1 MSAAGE
7 KMPHTAPETADF
19 DPAAFDPAENPRAF
33 RDALGRFATGVT
45 VVTCATDQGPM
56 GFTANSFAALS
67 LDPPLVLWSPARASS
82 RFAHYAT
89 AQHYAIH
96 ILDRAHTE
104 WLARFNRGGAGFADL
119 CHEIDANGVPLIDGA
134 LARFD
139 CAQHA
144 THDGGDHLIVVGRV
158 LRAAMRDGDPMLF
171 CMSNYGS
178 FTPAG

>member
-1 MSAAGE
+1 
-7 KMPHTAPETADF
+7 MPHTTPDLADF
-19 DPAAFDPAENPRAF
+19 DPADNPRAF
-33 RDALGRFATGVT
+33 RDALGRFATGIT
-45 VVTCATDQGPM
+45 VVTCATAEGPM

-82 RFAHYAT
+82 RFSHYAT

-96 ILDRAHTE
+96 ILDHAHTD
-104 WLARFNRGGAGFADL
+104 WLARFNRGGAGFHGL
-119 CHEIDANGVPLIDGA
+119 SHETDPNGVPIIHDA

-158 LRAAMRDGDPMLF
+158 LRAAHRDGDPLLF
-171 CMSNYGS
+171 CMGRYGQ
-178 FTPAG
+178 FLPVP